1 MENASDALKMAFAV
15 FMFITALS
23 LAFSSLTK
31 VRETADTVLW
41 FSDKTNYYK
50 EEAGT
55 LQNGRVVSEATVI
68 SALCNFESA
77 NTRVIVERDDGV
89 TELIPRKTDE
99 DTIENFVKTKLNQ
112 GCTYLENIV
121 EMTVSGKYKEA
132 EDGTKII
139 QKPLETII
147 QVRFTKI

>member
-15 FMFITALS
+15 FMFVMALS

-41 FSDKTNYYK
+41 FSDKTNYYNG
-50 EEAGT
+50 ETGT
-55 LQNGRVVSEATVI
+55 LQNGRVVSEETVI
-68 SALCNFESA
+68 ASLCNFESA
-77 NTRVIVERDDGV
+77 NTRVIVERDGKV
-89 TELIPRKTDE
+89 IEFHPRITDE
-99 DTIENFVKTKLNQ
+99 TTIENFIKTLNQ
-112 GCTYLENIV
+112 GCEYLENIM
-121 EMTVSGKYKEA
+121 EITVGGKYKVA

-139 QKPLETII
+139 QEPLETII